1 MQILLAAALALAPAP
16 PATIEAPAAQ
26 PDQPDGTATAAA
38 PVAAPEGQPAAP
50 DKAAPQ
56 SASGEEIVVSGEAKP
71 RNDPAAAINAVSFE
85 AVQAVDKAVVGPITD
100 GYVKATP
107 RPLRQ
112 GVHNALNNIS
122 EPINLVNSL
131 LQFKI
136 GRAFRAIGR
145 FGINSTLGLA
155 GLFNFAEK
163 KPFKLRYERN
173 GFANTLGYYGIGA
186 GPYMYLPLIGA
197 TSTRDL
203 VGRLLDLSLVPSFA
217 GAPFSS
223 PAYATGTG
231 IARSLD
237 DRVEIDGFLRRLRS
251 DCSNPY
257 AAEREYY
264 LALREAEIAALRH
277 RPFDLESRLPAC
289 LADGPLIRVGQAVPP
304 PVDKPVV
311 DRPVVDKPAVEQTPA
326 PQPKGDQPPS
336 DTQTM

>member
-1 MQILLAAALALAPAP
+1 MQILLAAALALAPASIEP
-16 PATIEAPAAQ
+16 PVVGAEPAAAAMPAPPTQ
-26 PDQPDGTATAAA
+26 PADATVAKAPLPEAA
-38 PVAAPEGQPAAP
+38 PTGTRPANP
-50 DKAAPQ
+50 D
-56 SASGEEIVVSGEAKP
+56 EIVVTGEGSP
-71 RNDPAAAINAVSFE
+71 RKDPAAAVNEVSFE
-85 AVQAVDKAVVGPITD
+85 AVQAVDKAIVGPISD
-100 GYVKATP
+100 GYVMATP

-112 GVHNALNNIS
+112 GVHNALNNLS

-131 LQFKI
+131 LQFKV
-136 GRAFRAIGR
+136 GRAFRALGR
-145 FGINSTLGLA
+145 FGINSTLGVA

-203 VGRLLDLSLVPSFA
+203 VGRLLDLSLVPAFA
-217 GAPFSS
+217 GPPFNS

-264 LALREAEIAALRH
+264 LAIREAEIAALHGRA
-277 RPFDLESRLPAC
+277 FDLDSRLPAC
-289 LADGPLIRVGQAVPP
+289 LADGPLVRVGQAVPP
-304 PVDKPVV
+304 PVDKPEVKE
-311 DRPVVDKPAVEQTPA
+311 PPA
-326 PQPKGDQPPS
+326 PLPEADQKSPE
-336 DTQTM
+336 TQTM